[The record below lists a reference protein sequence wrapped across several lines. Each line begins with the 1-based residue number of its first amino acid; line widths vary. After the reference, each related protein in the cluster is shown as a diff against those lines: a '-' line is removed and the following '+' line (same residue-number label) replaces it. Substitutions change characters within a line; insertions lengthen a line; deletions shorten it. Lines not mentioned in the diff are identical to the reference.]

1 MQKNLKTILLLIALF
16 SGNIYASDDH
26 EGSES
31 NSGAAASTSSSNATA
46 TQQVGVTNSAAG
58 GQASAV
64 GGASSSSSTNNIYNN
79 ARGVEQAPSVY
90 APNLS
95 TTLTE
100 TCMGSTSAG
109 AGWFGFGGT
118 FGSTWSDNTC
128 VRRLDARQ
136 MAALGEVAI
145 AKELMCQSD
154 EVREAAKRAGK
165 PCKGDE

>member
-1 MQKNLKTILLLIALF
+1 MKRLLLLILI
-16 SGNIYASDDH
+16 STNLYASDDH
-26 EGSES
+26 EGST
-31 NSGAAASTSSSNATA
+31 GTTASTSSSNATA
-46 TQQVGVTNSAAG
+46 TQSVSVTTTAAG
-58 GQASAV
+58 GQASAI
-64 GGASSSSSTNNIYNN
+64 GGASSVITT
-79 ARGVEQAPSVY
+79 EQVPSVY

-118 FGSTWSDNTC
+118 FGSTWSDDTC

>member
-1 MQKNLKTILLLIALF
+1 MGMKKLLLLILI
-16 SGNIYASDDH
+16 STNLYASDDH
-26 EGSES
+26 EGST
-31 NSGAAASTSSSNATA
+31 GTTASTSNSNATA
-46 TQQVGVTNSAAG
+46 TQSVSVTTTAAG
-58 GQASAV
+58 GQASAI
-64 GGASSSSSTNNIYNN
+64 GGASSVIIT
-79 ARGVEQAPSVY
+79 EQAPSVY

-118 FGSTWSDNTC
+118 FGSTWSDDTC